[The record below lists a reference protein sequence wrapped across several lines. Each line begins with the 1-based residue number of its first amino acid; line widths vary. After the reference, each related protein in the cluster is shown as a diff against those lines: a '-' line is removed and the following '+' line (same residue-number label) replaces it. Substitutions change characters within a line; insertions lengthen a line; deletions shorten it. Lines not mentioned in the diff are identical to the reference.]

1 MARKFGLGKG
11 LEALLPAGEGAG
23 LLEVPIEAIQPNP
36 HQPRRQID
44 ETELEGLVQSIRE
57 HGLLQ
62 PLIVTQT
69 QADPPRYTLIAGE
82 RRWRA
87 AQRAGLTTVPVVV
100 REVAPRQMLE
110 LALVENLQRADLNP
124 IEEAQAYRYLIE
136 TFGLTHEEVA
146 RRVGR
151 SRAAI
156 TNALRLLQ
164 LPPAIQDHLLAGRIS
179 EGHARA
185 LLMLDS
191 PAQQEH
197 VLRRILEE
205 GLSVREAEEL
215 ARRLRGH
222 RPQPRARPR
231 RPPEL
236 AALEDRLRRALGT
249 RVTLSWSRKGGR
261 LILYYYS
268 DEELEALVRR
278 LLGSDAEEEAP
289 AR

>member
-1 MARKFGLGKG
+1 MGRKFGLGKG
-11 LEALLPAGEGAG
+11 LEALLPAGEAAG
-23 LLEVPIEAIQPNP
+23 LLEVPIEAIEPNP

-44 ETELEGLVQSIRE
+44 EAELEELAQSIRE

-87 AQRAGLTTVPVVV
+87 ARRAGLTTVPVVV
-100 REVAPRQMLE
+100 REVAPQQMLE

-136 TFGLTHEEVA
+136 QFGLTHEEVA

-151 SRAAI
+151 SRATI

-164 LPPAIQDHLLAGRIS
+164 LPPSIQAHLMEGRIT

-185 LLMLDS
+185 LLMLPH
-191 PAQQEH
+191 PAQQEM

-205 GLSVREAEEL
+205 GLSVRATEEL
-215 ARRLRGH
+215 ARLQGQRPARRKAASLPPGLAELEGRLR
-222 RPQPRARPR
+222 Q
-231 RPPEL
+231 
-236 AALEDRLRRALGT
+236 ALGT
-249 RVTLSWSRKGGR
+249 KVRLSHNRKGGR
-261 LILYYYS
+261 IVIYYYS
-268 DEELEALVRR
+268 EEELEALLRR
-278 LLGSDAEEEAP
+278 LLGSS
-289 AR
+289 

>member
-11 LEALLPAGEGAG
+11 LEALLPAGETTG
-23 LLEVPIEAIQPNP
+23 LLEVPIDAIEPNP

-44 ETELEGLVQSIRE
+44 EADLEGLAQSIRE

-62 PLIVTQT
+62 PLIVTQI
-69 QADPPRYTLIAGE
+69 QAEPPRYMLIAGE

-87 AQRAGLTTVPVVV
+87 AQRAGLTTIPVVV
-100 REVAPRQMLE
+100 REAAPQQMLE

-151 SRAAI
+151 SRTTI

-164 LPPAIQDHLLAGRIS
+164 LPPSIQAHLMEGRIT

-185 LLMLDS
+185 LLMLS
-191 PAQQEH
+191 QAAQQEL

-205 GLSVREAEEL
+205 GLSVRATEEL
-215 ARRLRGH
+215 ARRLQGQRV
-222 RPQPRARPR
+222 PRRKAPARP
-231 RPPEL
+231 PGLVEI
-236 AALEDRLRRALGT
+236 ESRLRQALST
-249 RVTLSWSRKGGR
+249 KVRLSAGRRGGR
-261 LILYYYS
+261 LIIYYYS
-268 DEELEALVRR
+268 EEELEALVRR
-278 LLGSDAEEEAP
+278 LLRSG
-289 AR
+289 

>member
-1 MARKFGLGKG
+1 MGRKFGLGKG
-11 LEALLPAGEGAG
+11 LEALLPAGEAAG
-23 LLEVPIEAIQPNP
+23 LLEVPIEAIEPNP

-44 ETELEGLVQSIRE
+44 EAELEELAQSIRE

-87 AQRAGLTTVPVVV
+87 ARRAGLTTVPVVV
-100 REVAPRQMLE
+100 REVAPQQMLE

-136 TFGLTHEEVA
+136 QFGLTHEEVA

-151 SRAAI
+151 SRTTI

-164 LPPAIQDHLLAGRIS
+164 LPPPIQAHLMEGRIA

-185 LLMLDS
+185 LLMLS
-191 PAQQEH
+191 HPAQQEM

-205 GLSVREAEEL
+205 GLSVRATEEL
-215 ARRLRGH
+215 ARRLRGQ
-222 RPQPRARPR
+222 RPARR
-231 RPPEL
+231 KAASRPPGLAEL
-236 AALEDRLRRALGT
+236 EVRLRQALGT
-249 RVTLSWSRKGGR
+249 KVRLSHNRKGGR
-261 LILYYYS
+261 LIIYYYS
-268 DEELEALVRR
+268 EEELEALLRR
-278 LLGSDAEEEAP
+278 LLGSS
-289 AR
+289 

>member
-11 LEALLPAGEGAG
+11 LEALLPAGEVAG
-23 LLEVPIEAIQPNP
+23 LLEVPIEAIEPNP

-44 ETELEGLVQSIRE
+44 EGALEELAQSIRE

-69 QADPPRYTLIAGE
+69 QQEPPRYMLIAGE

-87 AQRAGLTTVPVVV
+87 AQRAGLRTVPVVV
-100 REVAPRQMLE
+100 REAAPQQMLE

-124 IEEAQAYRYLIE
+124 IEEAQAYRHLIE
-136 TFGLTHEEVA
+136 AFGLTHEEVA

-151 SRAAI
+151 SRAAV

-164 LPPAIQDHLLAGRIS
+164 LPPSIQAYLMEGRIT

-185 LLMLDS
+185 LLMLSS
-191 PAQQEH
+191 PAQQEM

-205 GLSVREAEEL
+205 GLSVRATEEL
-215 ARRLRGH
+215 ARRLQGQ
-222 RPQPRARPR
+222 RPARRKAAARLPGLV
-231 RPPEL
+231 EL
-236 AALEDRLRRALGT
+236 EARLRQALGT
-249 RVTLSWSRKGGR
+249 KVRLSAGRKGGR
-261 LILYYYS
+261 ITIYYYS
-268 DEELEALVRR
+268 EEELEAIVRR
-278 LLGSDAEEEAP
+278 LSSP
-289 AR
+289 PR

>member
-1 MARKFGLGKG
+1 MGRKFGLGKG
-11 LEALLPAGEGAG
+11 LEALLPAGESAG
-23 LLEVPIEAIQPNP
+23 LLEVPIEAIAPNP

-44 ETELEGLVQSIRE
+44 EAELEELAQSIRE

-100 REVAPRQMLE
+100 REVAPQQMLE

-136 TFGLTHEEVA
+136 QFGLTHEEVA

-151 SRAAI
+151 SRATI

-164 LPPAIQDHLLAGRIS
+164 LPPSIQAHLMEGRIT

-185 LLMLDS
+185 LLMLPH
-191 PAQQEH
+191 PAQQEM

-205 GLSVREAEEL
+205 GLSVRATEAL
-215 ARRLRGH
+215 ARRLQGQ
-222 RPQPRARPR
+222 RPARR
-231 RPPEL
+231 KTASLPPGLAEL
-236 AALEDRLRRALGT
+236 EGRLRQALGT
-249 RVTLSWSRKGGR
+249 KVRLSHHRKGGR
-261 LILYYYS
+261 IVIYYYS
-268 DEELEALVRR
+268 EEELEALLRR
-278 LLGSDAEEEAP
+278 LLGSS
-289 AR
+289 

>member
-11 LEALLPAGEGAG
+11 LEALLPAGETMG
-23 LLEVPIEAIQPNP
+23 LLEVPIDAIEPNP

-44 ETELEGLVQSIRE
+44 EAELEELAQSIRE

-69 QADPPRYTLIAGE
+69 QLEPPRYTLIAGE

-100 REVAPRQMLE
+100 REAAPQQMLE

-151 SRAAI
+151 SRATI

-164 LPPAIQDHLLAGRIS
+164 LPPSIQAHLMEGRIT

-185 LLMLDS
+185 LLMLS
-191 PAQQEH
+191 NPAQQEM

-205 GLSVREAEEL
+205 GLSVRAAEEL
-215 ARRLRGH
+215 ARRLQGQR
-222 RPQPRARPR
+222 
-231 RPPEL
+231 
-236 AALEDRLRRALGT
+236 
-249 RVTLSWSRKGGR
+249 
-261 LILYYYS
+261 
-268 DEELEALVRR
+268 
-278 LLGSDAEEEAP
+278 P
-289 AR
+289 ARRKPA

>member
-11 LEALLPAGEGAG
+11 LEALLPAGEATG
-23 LLEVPIEAIQPNP
+23 LLEVPIDAIEPNP

-44 ETELEGLVQSIRE
+44 EAELEELAQSIRE

-69 QADPPRYTLIAGE
+69 QLEPPRYTLIAGE

-100 REVAPRQMLE
+100 REVAPQQMLE
-110 LALVENLQRADLNP
+110 LALVENLQRRDLNP
-124 IEEAQAYRYLIE
+124 IEEAHAYRYLIE
-136 TFGLTHEEVA
+136 NFGLTHEEVA

-164 LPPAIQDHLLAGRIS
+164 LPPSIQACLMEGRIT

-185 LLMLDS
+185 LLRLHH
-191 PAQQEH
+191 PAQQEL

-205 GLSVREAEEL
+205 GLSVRATEEL
-215 ARRLRGH
+215 TSRLQGQRAPGRRSPQRPPGLVEIESRLR
-222 RPQPRARPR
+222 Q
-231 RPPEL
+231 
-236 AALEDRLRRALGT
+236 ALGT
-249 RVTLSWSRKGGR
+249 RVRLSIGRRGGR
-261 LILYYYS
+261 LTIFYYS
-268 DEELEALVRR
+268 EEELEAIVRR
-278 LLGSDAEEEAP
+278 LLG
-289 AR
+289 